1 MYQSQPIWKESAN
14 SMLKREINIIVS
26 SKVYLDIKYIHTTQL
41 WWKLNWKHLGP
52 YDFSGIVLPGTYT
65 PDVPSMVT
73 VYLGRFVS
81 ILDSVMYDALLW
93 YYIPLPPAM
102 EVNGVEVYQV
112 ESIEDIQ
119 IYS

>member
-1 MYQSQPIWKESAN
+1 
-14 SMLKREINIIVS
+14 
-26 SKVYLDIKYIHTTQL
+26 
-41 WWKLNWKHLGP
+41 
-52 YDFSGIVLPGTYT
+52 
-65 PDVPSMVT
+65 MVT